1 MSDNTE
7 DMPEVQVDEDGTTEL
22 GGDYSFQETQI
33 IMARAYGMKIVH
45 IARNIGRHRHYV
57 RTFLNRPDVIDV
69 IRQLRQEQW
78 SQLYGTVM
86 NFSDTLVKRT
96 QDLIQSE
103 DGVDVAAGLK
113 IMRQLMVDG
122 LNAAGVEQMQA
133 LERELKKGVE

>member
-1 MSDNTE
+1 MSTE
-7 DMPEVQVDEDGTTEL
+7 ELPEIDVDEDGTTEL
-22 GGDYSFQETQI
+22 GGDYSFQESQI
-33 IMARAYGMKIVH
+33 IMARAYGMKIVQ
-45 IARNIGRHRHYV
+45 IARNVGRHRHYV
-57 RTFLNRPDVIDV
+57 RTFLNRPDVTDV

-86 NFSDTLVKRT
+86 KFSETMVKRT

-103 DGVDVAAGLK
+103 DGVDVANGLK